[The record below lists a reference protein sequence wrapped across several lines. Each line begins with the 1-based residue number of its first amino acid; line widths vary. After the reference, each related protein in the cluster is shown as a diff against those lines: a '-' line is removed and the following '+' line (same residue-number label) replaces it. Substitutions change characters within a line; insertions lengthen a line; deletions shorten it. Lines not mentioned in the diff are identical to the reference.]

1 MLQKEEG
8 VEHMAMTTCKEC
20 GKQVS
25 TEAKACPHCG
35 AAAPAKKKAKGGIGK
50 WLLMVFAIGVVVAV
64 LPKQDKAKASASA
77 PHRTQAAPVPD
88 TPKKVEIAAT
98 EEKKADEVTDKQRA
112 ALAALKAQSEALDQR
127 IAGAGAEQRKSWD
140 AQTVEDAKLLRG
152 CLEHRGCDVGTYP
165 RVLRGKSRFFVF
177 DTLGDP
183 VSEQNIGGREI
194 YYFAVPVADG
204 RKSAKL
210 QLSFEMSIVDSV
222 NVY

>member
-1 MLQKEEG
+1 
-8 VEHMAMTTCKEC
+8 MAMTTCKEC

-50 WLLMVFAIGVVVAV
+50 WLLIVFAIGIVVAV

-77 PHRTQAAPVPD
+77 SAPQRTQAAPVPE
-88 TPKKVEIAAT
+88 TPKKVEVAAT

-127 IAGAGAEQRKSWD
+127 IAAAGAEQRKSWD

-177 DTLGDP
+177 DTLGDA